1 MNYRY
6 KAVNP
11 DGGLVTGAVSAEN
24 TRTAAR
30 MLRRQG
36 LNVVDLK
43 NEIETASGRRT
54 SRRMRQPKSQDVLM
68 FMHQLC
74 TLLESGVSLEE
85 SVESLAES
93 AGHAFVARE
102 FADIAAALR
111 RGVSFSEALKSC
123 KLRVPV
129 YFQPLSEAGE
139 LTGKMAQAMRDGVNQ
154 WQYDISTANE
164 LRNALTYPVI
174 LVISGVSAVLLIF
187 ALVVPRFVKLLDKAQ
202 GEVPFLARAVL
213 GTGSFVNEH
222 LTLLMVSSAGFA
234 ALASYLFLNADMR
247 QRGRDFLARVP
258 VLKSWMLEIEVGNWS
273 AMLATLLENR
283 VTLLNALELAQRYV
297 KITELRARLSRV
309 SQSVRNGAALAPSLQ
324 EMRAITATGY
334 NLIRVGERSGELP
347 RMLRSLATLCTD
359 SARNRIRRS
368 HSARTRGDS
377 HHRRGCGHYNGWHHS
392 GNHEREQHFSLI
404 LPDRKFPFIPL

>member
-11 DGGLVTGAVSAEN
+11 DGGLVTGAVAAEN
-24 TRTAAR
+24 LRSAAR
-30 MLRRQG
+30 MLRQQG

-43 NEIETASGRRT
+43 NEIETVSNR
-54 SRRMRQPKSQDVLM
+54 SRRMRHPKSQDVLM

-93 AGHAFVARE
+93 AGHPFVARE

-111 RGVSFSEALKSC
+111 RGISFSEALKSC

-154 WQYDISTANE
+154 WQYDIGTANE

-187 ALVVPRFVKLLDKAQ
+187 ALVVPKFVKLLDKAQ

-213 GTGSFVNEH
+213 GAGSFVNEH
-222 LTLLMVSSAGFA
+222 LILLIVSGAGLA

-247 QRGRDFLARVP
+247 QRGRDFLARMP
-258 VLKSWMLEIEVGNWS
+258 VLKSWIVEIEVGNWS

-309 SQSVRNGAALAPSLQ
+309 SQSVRNGAALASSLQ

-359 SARNRIRRS
+359 SARNRIRR
-368 HSARTRGDS
+368 
-377 HHRRGCGHYNGWHHS
+377 
-392 GNHEREQHFSLI
+392 FLI
-404 LPDRKFPFIPL
+404 LLEPAAILIIGAAVGIIMAGIILAITSANNISL